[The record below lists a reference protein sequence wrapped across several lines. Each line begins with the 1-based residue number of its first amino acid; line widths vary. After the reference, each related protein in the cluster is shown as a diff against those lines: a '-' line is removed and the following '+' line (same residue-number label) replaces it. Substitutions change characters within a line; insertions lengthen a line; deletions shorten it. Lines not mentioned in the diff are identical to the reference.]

1 MALDLRSGGR
11 AAGAT
16 RSRFGRAMF
25 GLQTLLAVI
34 AVLATLQAVE
44 GARAQLTRPLGLN
57 TERVLVA
64 GFSGSDPAA
73 KAVFA
78 QRLRERL
85 AAESAVAAVSIS
97 EIGRASCRERVCQYV

>member
-1 MALDLRSGGR
+1 
-11 AAGAT
+11 
-16 RSRFGRAMF
+16 MF
-25 GLQTLLAVI
+25 GLQTLLAMI

-44 GARAQLTRPLGLN
+44 GARAQLTRPLGLD

-78 QRLRERL
+78 QRMRERL
-85 AAESAVAAVSIS
+85 ANEAEVAAVSIS
-97 EIGRASCRERVCQYV
+97 GNLPVVLTSSRDVFASEKRSSEGGRGGKEV